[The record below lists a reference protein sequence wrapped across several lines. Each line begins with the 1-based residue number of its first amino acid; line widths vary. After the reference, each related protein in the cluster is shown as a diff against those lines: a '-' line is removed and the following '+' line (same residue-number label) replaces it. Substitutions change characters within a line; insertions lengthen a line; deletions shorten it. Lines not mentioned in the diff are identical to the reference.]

1 VKQTLRGWA
10 SASLSRLFTGQ
21 YICSCFGNQA
31 YLSAPAEAPTGLG
44 VPSEKI
50 LCLKTGYC
58 AFECLYRR
66 CQVRLTMIV
75 EAEWNRR
82 LGRGFD
88 SRRLHHKH
96 TGRLGTA
103 RRVLGEWPFVEV
115 MPLPRCVCDGGDMG
129 STGRNK
135 G

>member
-1 VKQTLRGWA
+1 MKP
-10 SASLSRLFTGQ
+10 
-21 YICSCFGNQA
+21 GNQ
-31 YLSAPAEAPTGLG
+31 
-44 VPSEKI
+44 VR
-50 LCLKTGYC
+50 LCLYQG
-58 AFECLYRR
+58 

-96 TGRLGTA
+96 TGRPGAA
-103 RRVLGEWPFVEV
+103 RRVLGDRSFIGVR
-115 MPLPRCVCDGGDMG
+115 PLSRCVCDGGDMG
-129 STGRNK
+129 STGRDK

>member
-1 VKQTLRGWA
+1 
-10 SASLSRLFTGQ
+10 
-21 YICSCFGNQA
+21 
-31 YLSAPAEAPTGLG
+31 LSAPAEAPTGLG

-50 LCLKTGYC
+50 VCFETGYC
-58 AFECLYRR
+58 AFGCLYHSR
-66 CQVRLTMIV
+66 QVRLTMIV

-103 RRVLGEWPFVEV
+103 GRVLGEWPFVEV

>member
-1 VKQTLRGWA
+1 MP
-10 SASLSRLFTGQ
+10 S
-21 YICSCFGNQA
+21 NQV
-31 YLSAPAEAPTGLG
+31 AEA
-44 VPSEKI
+44 
-50 LCLKTGYC
+50 
-58 AFECLYRR
+58 LYEAG
-66 CQVRLTMIV
+66 QVRLTMIV

-96 TGRLGTA
+96 TGRPGAA
-103 RRVLGEWPFVEV
+103 RRILGDWPFVEV
-115 MPLPRCVCDGGDMG
+115 RPLPRCVFDGGDMG